1 MKKFIILLFIFTLTL
16 VSCTTKAP
24 DPESIFYT
32 EAQVK
37 DIIADGHLYT
47 IHEFIDK
54 YMTEE
59 GNYLNDSIHRYR
71 TRATKGDGVYL
82 FSMDTLPSTGEG
94 IYIRARV
101 ETDDE
106 GGNFYKT
113 FVLQQLVN
121 GEQQNLRVGVDAGS
135 ISGLYPRGQEL
146 IIRCNGLAIGR
157 YANQIQLCTPS
168 YNNNIYANKESEKV
182 GWAPGRIDVATFKR
196 NSWRIGMPDESKL
209 QIDTILITDYI
220 NKLNIVENR
229 KYDGRLVCITGVHYT
244 GQLNDNG
251 EIKNCSFN
259 NPETATDANVFAPT
273 TENMNYPQSRY
284 VEDINGNLILISV
297 SEYAKMARFYIPGA
311 GSAYDGEYQYTI
323 SKNDTQQPTEG
334 SYLPALINGTTYYVM
349 VPPER
354 VSYGFHMDDVIFIP
368 DATKETEKALIY
380 DGSQWVNKV
389 GILHCPEYSGSVK
402 GVLSF
407 YMDNAKYDA
416 ESSDWA
422 ISICDIS
429 DIKMKTAEG
438 TPWNPIEYSNKN
450 K

>member
-1 MKKFIILLFIFTLTL
+1 MKKFIILLSIFTFTL
-16 VSCTTKAP
+16 LSCSPKVP
-24 DPESIFYT
+24 DPETIFFT
-32 EAQVK
+32 ESQVAELT
-37 DIIADGHLYT
+37 ADGHIYT
-47 IHEFIDK
+47 IHEFIDQ

-59 GNYLNDSIHRYR
+59 GNYLNDSIRRYR
-71 TRATKGDGVYL
+71 SRATKGDGIYL
-82 FSMDTLPSTGEG
+82 FSIDTLPSTGEG

-113 FVLQQLVN
+113 FVLQQIVN
-121 GEQQNLRVGVDAGS
+121 GEQQNIRVGVDAAA
-135 ISGLYPRGQEL
+135 ISGLYPRGQEIL
-146 IIRCNGLAIGR
+146 IRCNGMAIGR

-168 YNNNIYANKESEKV
+168 YNNNINANKESEKV

-209 QIDTILITDYI
+209 QIDTIDITSFI
-220 NKLNIVENR
+220 NELNIVANR
-229 KYDGRLVCITGVHYT
+229 KKDGRLVCITNVHYT

-251 EIKNCSFN
+251 TAKNCSFE

-273 TENMNYPQSRY
+273 TENMNYPQSRFI
-284 VEDINGNLILISV
+284 EDINGNKTLVSV
-297 SEYAKMARFYIPGA
+297 SEYAKMARYYIPGA

-389 GILHCPEYSGSVK
+389 GILHCPEYSGSVT
-402 GVLSF
+402 GVLGF
-407 YMDNAKYDA
+407 YKDNAKYDP
-416 ESSDWA
+416 ESTDWA